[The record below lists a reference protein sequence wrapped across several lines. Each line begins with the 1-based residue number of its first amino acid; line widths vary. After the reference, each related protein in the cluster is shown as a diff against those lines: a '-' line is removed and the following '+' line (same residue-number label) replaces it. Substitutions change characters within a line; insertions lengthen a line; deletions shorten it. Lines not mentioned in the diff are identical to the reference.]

1 MNVGVPL
8 SEPDTLCFTVSG
20 ELDNCSFIMQLQKK
34 DGKALHVDYISPPV
48 WVWMREKP
56 PGNDWQGLTSW
67 SCLTSAAGVA
77 HNMICWWHFL
87 EVVVPFVFI
96 SGYVICGSASATKPK
111 WADVFSALK
120 MRKRFHK
127 DPENGKKV
135 SSSVGPDL
143 SKMRRKGANATA
155 AWLLFFLSQNDTEG
169 GKTVE
174 VDETQHQ
181 WRRSGQVLSR
191 S

>member
-1 MNVGVPL
+1 MNVGVSL

-20 ELDNCSFIMQLQKK
+20 ELDNCSFIMQLVKK

-48 WVWMREKP
+48 RVWMRENP
-56 PGNDWQGLTSW
+56 PGRGWQGLTSW
-67 SCLTSAAGVA
+67 SCLTSSAGVA
-77 HNMICWWHFL
+77 YNMICWWHFL

-96 SGYVICGSASATKPK
+96 SGY
-111 WADVFSALK
+111 ADLWTQRNANERTFFSALK

-155 AWLLFFLSQNDTEG
+155 AWFPPHTHTQNDTKG

-174 VDETQHQ
+174 VDKTQHQ